1 MLNIQRCF
9 VNWKLLIDEFEI
21 DDLENDELDD
31 EFENDDENSLD
42 EIIDDKRDDEIIIH
56 VFSQFKKKTRC

>member
-1 MLNIQRCF
+1 M
-9 VNWKLLIDEFEI
+9 LIDEFEI